1 MDSILQYLTLD
12 RTLEI
17 SGFLIGLLYLWWEYH
32 ADPKMWFANIAMPT
46 VSFWVYYRAGLYADF
61 AMNCYYFV
69 MAIYGYMVWTMGLR
83 KHGAAAKAITGI
95 GWRRLLV
102 MAPVF
107 ALIYAA
113 LTYWLVEWT
122 DSTVPYWDAFTT
134 AMSIVATWMLARKY
148 LEQWLAWIAVDAV
161 CVGLYWYKDR
171 PFYALLYLL
180 YTVIAVFGYMKW
192 RRMMKAQAT
201 SAESAR

>member
-1 MDSILQYLTLD
+1 MTEIIQFLTFD
-12 RTLEI
+12 RVLEI
-17 SGFLIGLLYLWWEYH
+17 IGFLVGLLYLYWEYY
-32 ADPKMWFANIAMPT
+32 ADPKMWFANIVMPT

-69 MAIYGYMVWTMGLR
+69 MAVYGYIVWTLGLR
-83 KHGAAAKAITGI
+83 HRSSAAKAITHLGT
-95 GWRRLLV
+95 RRLAVLV
-102 MAPVF
+102 PC
-107 ALIYAA
+107 ALAVYAA
-113 LTYWLVEWT
+113 IAYWLVCWT

-148 LEQWLAWIAVDAV
+148 VEQWWAWIAVDAV

-180 YTVIAVFGYMKW
+180 YTVIAFFGYAKW
-192 RRMMKAQAT
+192 RRLMREDSQR
-201 SAESAR
+201 SLS